1 MPPGPAFP
9 LFRTGDSAMSTI
21 AETLP
26 RVATA
31 HASSGALLRNVT
43 MGLISFLTFVDLFAA
58 QAILPS
64 LVARYGVTPGEMG
77 IAVNASTIGMAAS
90 GLAVAFFS
98 RRLNR
103 RQGIWISLALLAIP
117 TTLLSVAPSLAI
129 FAGLRIVQGIF
140 MAAAFALTIAYL
152 AERASQFDTA
162 SALAACITG
171 NVASNLVGRLVAAS
185 IVDLAGIAPT
195 FLFFAGLNLAGAA
208 LAFVTLQRCTPALA
222 EDSRPGSP
230 FQAWRIHLADPALRA
245 AFLLGFCILF
255 VFIGTFTYVNF
266 VLARAPIGLSPM
278 YLGLVYLVFLPSIAT
293 TPVAGK
299 IAVRIGTRPTF
310 LLSLGLA
317 AAGLP
322 LLLLPSLAPVLAGL
336 VAIGVGTFL
345 AQAAATGFVGRAAR
359 ADRGAASGI
368 YLASYYLGG
377 LGGAAV
383 LGRVFDTAG
392 WPACVAAL
400 GIATAIAMLLSLR
413 LRLPT
418 AARPSM
424 QPAE

>member
-1 MPPGPAFP
+1 MAI
-9 LFRTGDSAMSTI
+9 STDAI
-21 AETLP
+21 MAP
-26 RVATA
+26 RDRRVP
-31 HASSGALLRNVT
+31 SGALLRNVT

-77 IAVNASTIGMAAS
+77 IAVNASTVGMAAA
-90 GLAVAFFS
+90 GLAVAFLS

-103 RQGIWISLALLAIP
+103 RQGIWISLALLTIP
-117 TTLLSVAPSLAI
+117 TTLLAVAPDLAT
-129 FAGLRIVQGIF
+129 FAILRIVQGVF

-195 FLFFAGLNLAGAA
+195 FLFFAVLNLAGAA
-208 LAFVTLQRCTPALA
+208 LAYLVLQRCTPAA
-222 EDSRPGSP
+222 HAGASTESTFES
-230 FQAWRIHLADPALRA
+230 WRAHLADPALRA

-266 VLARAPIGLSPM
+266 VLANDPIGLSPM
-278 YLGLVYLVFLPSIAT
+278 YLGLVYLVFLPSIVT
-293 TPVAGK
+293 TPVAGR
-299 IAVRIGTRPTF
+299 IAARIGTRLTA
-310 LLSLGLA
+310 LLALGIA
-317 AAGLP
+317 AGGLP
-322 LLLLPSLAPVLAGL
+322 LLLLPTLVPVLTGL
-336 VAIGVGTFL
+336 ALIGVGTFL
-345 AQAAATGFVGRAAR
+345 AQAAATGFVGRAAK

-368 YLASYYLGG
+368 YLACYYLGG
-377 LGGAAV
+377 LAGAAV
-383 LGRVFDTAG
+383 LGRIFDDAG

-400 GIATAIAMLLSLR
+400 GIATAAALVLSLR

-418 AARPSM
+418 GGMAATPVSRE
-424 QPAE
+424 AA

>member
-1 MPPGPAFP
+1 M
-9 LFRTGDSAMSTI
+9 AMTD
-21 AETLP
+21 AM
-26 RVATA
+26 VAMR
-31 HASSGALLRNVT
+31 SEGRSGGALMRNLT

-64 LVARYGVTPGEMG
+64 LVERYGATPGAMG
-77 IAVNASTIGMAAS
+77 VAVNASTVGMAAA

-103 RQGIWISLALLAIP
+103 RQGIWLSLALLAIP
-117 TTLLSVAPSLAI
+117 TTLLSVAPDLAT
-129 FAGLRIVQGIF
+129 FAALRIAQGVF

-171 NVASNLVGRLVAAS
+171 NVASNLVGRIAAAS

-195 FLFFAGLNLAGAA
+195 FLAFAALNLAGAA
-208 LAFVTLQRCTPALA
+208 VAFMALQRCTPAAADRDL
-222 EDSRPGSP
+222 SRSP
-230 FQAWRIHLADPALRA
+230 FDAWRAHLGDPALRS

-266 VLARAPIGLSPM
+266 VLARDPIGLSPM
-278 YLGLVYLVFLPSIAT
+278 YLGLVYLVFLPSIVT
-293 TPVAGK
+293 TPIAGK
-299 IAVRIGTRPTF
+299 LVARIGTRATF
-310 LLSLGLA
+310 LIALGLVGA
-317 AAGLP
+317 ALP
-322 LLLLPSLAPVLAGL
+322 LLLSPSLAPVLAGL
-336 VAIGVGTFL
+336 AAIGVGTFL
-345 AQAAATGFVGRAAR
+345 AQAAATGFVGRAAT
-359 ADRGAASGI
+359 ADRGVASGL

-383 LGRVFDTAG
+383 LGQIFDRAG

-400 GIATAIAMLLSLR
+400 GVATGIALALSLK
-413 LRLPT
+413 LRLP
-418 AARPSM
+418 AIRRP
-424 QPAE
+424 A